1 MLIAQQLG
9 RRMMTELSPKRIG
22 MVVHGFG
29 VAHAHL
35 IIVPQCDPTDIVSA
49 RHGFISS
56 GAIQYSEHQVPLV
69 PRVELDA
76 MAMRLRIRNR
86 T

>member
-9 RRMMTELSPKRIG
+9 RRMMTELSPTRIG

-35 IIVPQCDPTDIVSA
+35 IIVPQSDPTDIVSA
-49 RHGFISS
+49 RYGFISS
-56 GAIQYSEHQVPLV
+56 GAIQYCENQVPLV

-76 MAMRLRIRNR
+76 MAMRLRIRNS